1 MYLAETGE
9 RLAVLKDGLPLP
21 DNRIPLHLVAIGGTE

>member
-9 RLAVLKDGLPLP
+9 RLAVLDEAGQVQ
-21 DNRIPLHLVAIGGTE
+21 DNRVVLRQVRVVGL